1 MERSLAAAVSG
12 INAEQTYLDAIGNN
26 IANSSTDGYK
36 QENVLFS
43 DLLTQQVNGATAPV
57 PPGTGT
63 AVTGGINP
71 IDVGSGTQVVG
82 VVADQSEGPLK
93 QTGLASNA
101 AIEGNGYFVVSQNG
115 QQLYTRAGDFTLDAK
130 GELVTPSGGLVQGWS
145 GTTTTGA
152 TAPVVVQLG
161 SYKAGATSG
170 PTLQAYSIGANGQV
184 TGTYS
189 DGSTAV
195 LATIALATFP
205 NPNGLSDLGNSY
217 YSASPN
223 SGTATVAPPGTGPAG
238 TLQGGAIE
246 GSNVNLAQQLT
257 DLVSAQTN
265 YEADTKVVGTTS
277 QVLQA
282 LVQMP

>member
-36 QENVLFS
+36 QQDVLFS

-57 PPGTGT
+57 PP
-63 AVTGGINP
+63 ATGGINP
-71 IDVGSGTQVVG
+71 AAVGSGVQVAG
-82 VVADQSEGPLK
+82 VSEDMSEGPLQ

-101 AIEGNGYFVVSQNG
+101 AIEGNGYFVVDQNG
-115 QQLYTRAGDFTLDAK
+115 QTLYTRAGDFSLDAK
-130 GELVTPSGGLVQGWS
+130 GELVTPSGGLVQGWA

-152 TAPVVVQLG
+152 TAPVVIQLG
-161 SYKAGATSG
+161 SYKSGTSG
-170 PTLQAYSIGANGQV
+170 PTLQSYSIGADGQV

-189 DGSTAV
+189 DGSTATI
-195 LATIALATFP
+195 ATIALATFP
-205 NPNGLSDLGNSY
+205 NPSGLDDLGNNY

-223 SGTATVAPPGTGPAG
+223 SGTAVVGAPGTGSAG
-238 TLQGGAIE
+238 TLVGGSVE

-257 DLVSAQTN
+257 DLVDAQTN
-265 YEADTKVVGTTS
+265 YQANTKVVSTTAT
-277 QVLQA
+277 VLQS
-282 LVQMP
+282 LIQMP